1 MNPGLKQLWETKH
14 VASRVFGGIWLILL
28 ICVAAGCTERQTAA
42 GEVPPVLEI
51 LWDRFGVPHIYG
63 EDEAAV
69 FYGFG
74 WAQAHSH
81 ADIVLRLYGQ
91 ARARGAEYW
100 GAEYEAEDRWLLA
113 HGAPARAVRWYDE
126 QTPAFR
132 ANLDAF
138 AQGINDYAAA
148 HPERIAAE
156 LTVVLPVT
164 GIDVVAHAH
173 RLMNFVY
180 VTSRAAVLE
189 QPAAGVT
196 AGSNAWAVAPARTEN
211 GHTLLLANPHLPW
224 AAGYFTYYE
233 AHKIGPDFEMYG
245 ATQVGLPVIRFAFNR
260 QMGIAN
266 TVNNIPGATTYELV
280 PDGDGYRF
288 DGESRRFA
296 ETALSYRV
304 REPDGSLRDV
314 PLTVRHS
321 VHGPVFEREDGRLVA
336 VRVAGLDRAGMLA
349 QYFDMLRARNFAEF
363 RAVMERLQ
371 IPTFNIVYADRDG
384 HIMYVYN
391 GILPVRE
398 QGDLAFWRGLV
409 PGDRSEYLW
418 ERIHPFHELPQVID
432 PPSGFVQNANDP
444 PWLATWPATYA
455 HADYPP
461 YVAPPGPFSLRA
473 LQSVRMLVDAGPLSL
488 AEMTRLKL
496 STHALMADRVLP
508 DLLAAAAS
516 AADPELQAAVSLL
529 AQWDRRFDA
538 DSRAALLFETWAGL
552 FAGPQFQSQA
562 PYARPW
568 SAADPLETPAGIADP
583 AAAVVQLREAMEL
596 TRERYGAIDTPFG
609 EVSRFELDGL
619 NVPGHGGFG
628 NLGIFRVMTWL
639 EPDERG
645 QRTPRHGETW
655 VALVE
660 FSDPLRAIGL
670 MSYGNSRQPGTTH
683 FNDQLEMLAANEFRE
698 LWIDRERIEAN
709 LSRRETLTPVP
720 AGTDH
725 RTLPAP

>member
-1 MNPGLKQLWETKH
+1 MTILRRRRNVIRRP
-14 VASRVFGGIWLILL
+14 SGGILLMLL
-28 ICVAAGCTERQTAA
+28 IWATVGCTEHRVTGADAA
-42 GEVPPVLEI
+42 PAVEI
-51 LWDRFGVPHIYG
+51 LWDRYGVPHIYG
-63 EDEAAV
+63 SDEALV

-100 GAEYEAEDRWLLA
+100 GPEYEAEDRWLLA
-113 HGAPARAVRWYDE
+113 HGAPARAAHWYDE
-126 QTPAFR
+126 QTPQFR

-148 HPERIAAE
+148 HPERIATE
-156 LTVVLPVT
+156 LAPVLPVT

-189 QPAAGVT
+189 QPVAGVT
-196 AGSNAWAVAPARTEN
+196 AGSNAWAVAPARTAN

-266 TVNNIPGATTYELV
+266 TVNNLPGATTYALV

-288 DGESRRFA
+288 DGESRAFS
-296 ETALSYRV
+296 ETSLSYRV
-304 REPDGSLRDV
+304 REPDGSLCEV

-321 VHGPVFEREDGRLVA
+321 VHGPVFERDDGRLVA
-336 VRVAGLDRAGMLA
+336 VRVAGLDRPGMLA
-349 QYFDMLRARNFAEF
+349 QYFDMLRARDFAEF
-363 RAVMERLQ
+363 RAVMARLQ

-409 PGDRSEYLW
+409 PGDRVEYLW

-444 PWLATWPATYA
+444 PWLATWPAAYA
-455 HADYPP
+455 HTDYPP
-461 YVAPPGPFSLRA
+461 YVAPAGPFSLRA
-473 LQSVRMLVDAGPLSL
+473 LQSVRMLLEAEPLTL
-488 AEMTRLKL
+488 TELTRRKL

-508 DLLAAAAS
+508 ELLAAAAS
-516 AADPELQAAVSLL
+516 ESDPALQAAVELL
-529 AQWDRRFDA
+529 SAWDRRFDA

-568 SAADPLETPAGIADP
+568 SADDPLETPVGIADP
-583 AAAVVQLREAMEL
+583 AAAVAQLRDAIEL
-596 TRERYGAIDTPFG
+596 TRQRYGAIDTRFG
-609 EVSRFELDGL
+609 EVSRFELDGR

-628 NLGIFRVMTWL
+628 NLGIFRVMTWA
-639 EPDERG
+639 ETDERG

-660 FSDPLRAIGL
+660 FSEPLRALGL
-670 MSYGNSRQPGTTH
+670 MSYGNARQPGTAH
-683 FNDQLEMLAANEFRE
+683 FNDQLDMLANSEFRE
-698 LWIDRERIEAN
+698 LWIDRDRIEAN
-709 LSRRETLTPVP
+709 LSRRETLTPGRGENGHQTP
-720 AGTDH
+720 
-725 RTLPAP
+725 PAP